1 MASYT
6 AESGHWYEPTGEPA
20 YTTLAKDG
28 SVRNTTLRDAR
39 KRSLLP
45 SVTTIMGTAAKPAL
59 ENWKIDQALLA
70 ASTLIRGVDE
80 PLESFMSRSKR
91 ESRQA
96 GKVAATRGTEIHGEI
111 EHGFRTGG
119 QGKQSVAYTAVVKV
133 LDSVYPNEKWHAERS
148 FASPRG
154 YGGAIDLR
162 SDDVFVDFKTKDR
175 LDVSARAPV
184 YDEHGMQLSAYAEG
198 VGVPAPRRMSLF
210 LDRADPS
217 IVSYYEWG
225 ADTHARHLAM
235 FLTLLHYWKLLKKYD
250 PTEEVSDEHS

>member
-1 MASYT
+1 MTKYV

-20 YTTLAKDG
+20 YTTLSKDG

-45 SVTTIMGTAAKPAL
+45 SVTTIMGVAAKPAL
-59 ENWKIDQALLA
+59 ENWKVDQGLLA
-70 ASTLIRGVDE
+70 ASTLVRGVDE
-80 PLESFMSRSKR
+80 PLESFMSRAKHESK
-91 ESRQA
+91 QA
-96 GKVAATRGTEIHGEI
+96 GKVSATRGGEI
-111 EHGFRTGG
+111 EQGFRTGSR
-119 QGKQSVAYTAVVKV
+119 GKQSVAHTAVVKV
-133 LDSVYPNEKWHAERS
+133 LDSLYPDEKWHAERS

-162 SDDVFVDFKTKDR
+162 SDDVFVDFKTKDN
-175 LDVSARAPV
+175 LDPSARAPV

-210 LDRADPS
+210 IDRADPS
-217 IVSYYEWG
+217 IVSYYEWS
-225 ADTHARHLAM
+225 ADSHARHLAM

-250 PTEEVSDEHS
+250 PTEEVNDEHS

>member
-1 MASYT
+1 VTKYV

-20 YTTLAKDG
+20 YTTLSKDG

-45 SVTTIMGTAAKPAL
+45 SVTTIMGVAAKPAL
-59 ENWKIDQALLA
+59 ENWKVDQGLLA
-70 ASTLIRGVDE
+70 ASTLVRGVDE
-80 PLESFMSRSKR
+80 PLESFMSRAKHESK
-91 ESRQA
+91 QA

-111 EHGFRTGG
+111 EQGFRTGSR
-119 QGKQSVAYTAVVKV
+119 GKQSVAHTAVVKV
-133 LDSVYPNEKWHAERS
+133 LDSLYPDEKWHAERS

-162 SDDVFVDFKTKDR
+162 SDDVFVDFKTKDN
-175 LDVSARAPV
+175 LDPSARAPV

-210 LDRADPS
+210 IDRADPS
-217 IVSYYEWG
+217 IVSYYEWS
-225 ADTHARHLAM
+225 ADSHARHLAM

-250 PTEEVSDEHS
+250 PTEEVNDEHS